1 MAEHFYIKT
10 ENGTVEVSQEVHRTF
25 YRMSRQERTQM
36 EKLLRNGVRSYDAL
50 VEMGLLQEASQ
61 DNLED
66 RVIRQEL
73 YQQLHRAIDSLPEA
87 ERALILAIYFE
98 GLTEREYA
106 QRISTSQPNVNKR
119 RHKAILHLRKF
130 LEEFC

>member
-10 ENGTVEVSQEVHRTF
+10 ESGTVEMSQEANCAF

-61 DNLED
+61 DSLED

-73 YQQLHRAIDSLPEA
+73 YQQLHRAIDSLSKA

-106 QRISTSQPNVNKR
+106 RRISTSQPNVNNR